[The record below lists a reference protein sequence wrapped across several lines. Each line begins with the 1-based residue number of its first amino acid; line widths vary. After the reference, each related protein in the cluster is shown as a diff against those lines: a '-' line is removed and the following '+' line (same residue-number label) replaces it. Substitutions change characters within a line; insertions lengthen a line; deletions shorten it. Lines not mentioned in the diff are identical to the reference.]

1 MGMNGTEL
9 HAKACVWEENSGV
22 RIAVL
27 VMEGEAIDW
36 ANGGGVATDALY
48 RVALARGLHLTTD
61 LDHRDRRP
69 LRCWRVRVDED
80 GTVTVEWPRLQPLVD
95 HAPLEL
101 PRGWLRTA
109 IRTGRVELVVGYGLG
124 LRDDT
129 YGGLA
134 RVERAAEIGSIASGS
149 VALSCAISEEVEV
162 PAQRAAAERQLT
174 TVH

>member
-1 MGMNGTEL
+1 MNGNEL

-36 ANGGGVATDALY
+36 VNGGGVAFDALY
-48 RVALARGLHLTTD
+48 RVVLARGLHLTTD

-69 LRCWRVRVDED
+69 LPGWRVRVDD
-80 GTVTVEWPRLQPLVD
+80 DRTVTIDWPRLHPLVD
-95 HAPLEL
+95 HAPVDL

-109 IRTGRVELVVGYGLG
+109 IGTGTVELVVGYGLG

-129 YGGLA
+129 YRGLSQ
-134 RVERAAEIGSIASGS
+134 VEHAAEIGSIAAGT
-149 VALSCAISEEVEV
+149 VPLTCAIPDEIDV
-162 PAQRAAAERQLT
+162 PAQRRVSTDRDVT
-174 TVH
+174 TIH

>member
-1 MGMNGTEL
+1 MSGAEL

-36 ANGGGVATDALY
+36 ANGGAVATDALY
-48 RVALARGLHLTTD
+48 RVVLARGLHLTTD

-69 LRCWRVRVDED
+69 LRGWRVRIDED
-80 GTVTVEWPRLQPLVD
+80 RAVTIDWPRLRPLVD
-95 HAPLEL
+95 HAPVEL

-109 IRTGRVELVVGYGLG
+109 IGTGRVELVVGYGLG

-129 YGGLA
+129 YGGLL
-134 RVERAAEIGSIASGS
+134 RVERAAEIGSIAAGT
-149 VALSCAISEEVEV
+149 VPLSCAIPDEVDV
-162 PAQRAAAERQLT
+162 PAQRRVMADREPT

>member
-1 MGMNGTEL
+1 MGMDGTEL

-36 ANGGGVATDALY
+36 VNGGSVAADALY
-48 RVALARGLHLTTD
+48 RATLARGLHLTTD

-69 LRCWRVRVDED
+69 LRGWQVRVDED
-80 GTVTVEWPRLQPLVD
+80 RTVTIDWPRLRPLVD

-109 IRTGRVELVVGYGLG
+109 IMAGRVELVVGYGLG

-134 RVERAAEIGSIASGS
+134 RVERAAEIGSVASGTLT
-149 VALSCAISEEVEV
+149 LSCTLSGEVDV
-162 PAQRAAAERQLT
+162 PAQRVAEQRQLT